1 MMSSRILEKKLS
13 KKSKWLSLV
22 EKKVKIANGEVQ
34 KYHSLV
40 IHDYVV
46 VIAKTP
52 SNKIPIVRQFRPAV
66 EENTWELPAGLL
78 DYEKSS
84 KSIAIQELREEALLD
99 TKKIIKLA
107 STYADPGRLNCK
119 VHLYFAECSEPN
131 INYKSEE
138 NLKVKYITKKEL
150 KKMILQNK
158 IFAMHVSLISFGK
171 LKKIKWFNDF

>member
-1 MMSSRILEKKLS
+1 MSNSILASKVS
-13 KKSKWLSLV
+13 KKSKWLSVV
-22 EKKVKIANGEVQ
+22 EKKVRVANGEVQ
-34 KYHSLV
+34 KYHSL
-40 IHDYVV
+40 IINDYVV

-66 EENTWELPAGLL
+66 EKKTWELPAGLL
-78 DYEKSS
+78 DHGKSS
-84 KSIAIQELREEALLD
+84 KSIAVQELREEALLD
-99 TKKIIKLA
+99 TKKITKLA
-107 STYADPGRLNCK
+107 TTYADPGRLNCK

-131 INYKSEE
+131 TEYKSEE
-138 NLKVKYITKKEL
+138 NIKVKYVTKKEL